1 MDESKPDALFEMVR
15 ERYGDRLS
23 PDELEEVREAVQG
36 MADAAEAIRAEKLD
50 NGVGPF
56 SVFTPYRKEG

>member
-50 NGVGPF
+50 NGVEPF

>member
-1 MDESKPDALFEMVR
+1 MDVSRPDALFEMVR

-23 PDELEEVREAVQG
+23 PDELEEVREAVEG
-36 MADAAEAIRAEKLD
+36 IADAAEAVRAEKLD
-50 NGVGPF
+50 NGVEPF

>member
-23 PDELEEVREAVQG
+23 PDEIEEVREAVQG

-50 NGVGPF
+50 NGVEPF
-56 SVFTPYRKEG
+56 SVFTPYRKER